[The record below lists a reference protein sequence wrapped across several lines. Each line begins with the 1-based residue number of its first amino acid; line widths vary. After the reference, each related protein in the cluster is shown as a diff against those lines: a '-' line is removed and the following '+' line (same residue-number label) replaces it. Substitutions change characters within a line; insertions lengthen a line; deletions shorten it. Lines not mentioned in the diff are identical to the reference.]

1 MLSLDLTPFEPGL
14 HEITLTPTPEDLDLD
29 PEAFADIVVDV
40 RLDYQEDH
48 ALVLLTVRATATLE
62 CDRTLEM
69 FRQQV
74 SGRHDVLFL
83 APHEMER
90 RRGPDGEIAEGED
103 DVYELPEP
111 GVPLDLT
118 TPVRDTI
125 LLALPIRRIAP
136 GAEDREIPLVFG
148 ALSDEEGEPLDAR
161 WEALRRLKDN
171 QS

>member
-14 HEITLTPTPEDLDLD
+14 HELTLTPSPEELDLD

-48 ALVLLTVRATATLE
+48 ALVLLTVQATATLE

-69 FRQQV
+69 FRQQI

-83 APHEMER
+83 VPHEMER
-90 RRGPDGEIAEGED
+90 SRVPEDEASEGDD

-118 TPVRDTI
+118 APVRDTI
-125 LLALPIRRIAP
+125 LLSLPIRRVAP

-148 ALSDEEGEPLDAR
+148 ALTRDDGEPLDAR

-171 QS
+171 Q